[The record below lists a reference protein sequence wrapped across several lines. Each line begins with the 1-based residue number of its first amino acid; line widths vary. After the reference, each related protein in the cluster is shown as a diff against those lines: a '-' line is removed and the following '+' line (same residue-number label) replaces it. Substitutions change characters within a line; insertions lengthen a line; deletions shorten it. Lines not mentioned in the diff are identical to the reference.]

1 MQVYLLTP
9 EEAAS
14 LVGIEFIPDCY
25 FNPIQ
30 DANDNWI
37 ISIQEVEQCSIE
49 WVKELPLIDYFPKPD
64 PEY

>member
-9 EEAAS
+9 EEAES
-14 LVGIEFIPDCY
+14 LVGVPFIPDCY

-30 DANDNWI
+30 DANDDWI
-37 ISIQEVEQCSIE
+37 ISQEEVEQCSID

-64 PEY
+64 PEF